1 MEASLALRCD
11 TKPLDSSSGLFKCS
25 EKGPDACSGAVARRK
40 TVYHIFLTLVKR
52 HSADGA
58 GSWEWEDANDTS
70 QDHRDQ
76 NRETTELC
84 NGQPSLTPRMCSFC
98 ERFGG
103 ARISVFEDGSR
114 TLPQGMTKSS
124 RATVTRGD
132 VIATEISTEG
142 MRMPVLEDGS
152 PRAHGNDV
160 PSSNGEG
167 AETPLGT
174 LACAAKT
181 CLLSTVQDKGLLES
195 ERARRCRTMPSGEM
209 SAINADCASREI
221 CNCLREGVKCTC
233 SCAYVIPD
241 SGNCGRST
249 PSNAAKAET
258 RNCRCFDDMHLC
270 DLKLLSLA
278 QDSAM
283 HTGLTKASCND
294 EKMSKNE
301 SSKSMECETRG
312 KPGHAGREMERSNGN
327 SFVEMQRILSSD
339 KSQKATGVC
348 ESISPDSFHSTRDH
362 CKESGTYEDSQC
374 NSLRQC
380 SAGSTRFRYREG
392 RFAAE
397 CSRDT
402 IKSDFVRKDKLSCS
416 GGRNVVSVEEKV
428 DVENFDSS
436 STSGRGVNQ
445 MKSVCSPVQ
454 CDFVKCNYAKKHRDN
469 ESEVLGFTPFG
480 STAADPQRNT
490 MGSVKVKD
498 GLVQDVLHIPRLK
511 IMHDR
516 DVRSSMAE
524 ESEVVTLPE
533 VASQSNKSRMLQSVM
548 VSQTRPGS
556 QVMHLPDRR
565 KGLQVR
571 EVEAHGSTMPSASD
585 LHMSPPLGL
594 YSSPAPNVEGKLTTK
609 TTIGRPKKSFS
620 FRLLSHRDNTEL
632 NQTGSQDRPRGKRVY
647 ERDEVNP
654 ARRDKRRTVD
664 VGEMLSKGD
673 DVGYQRLHHGL
684 SSRGQVSQTRNAFK
698 YASFDRSRAME
709 GLLPAGE
716 EQRGL
721 RKFFGGLLGRKD
733 FGDLPPAQS
742 GVQFID
748 GSDGYNPEK
757 FAGNVE
763 PPICV
768 SPDGIRDCHGD
779 TINDSFVNSQE
790 WTLSRTV
797 PEFKVGVLGNLAS
810 GKSALVHRYL
820 TGSYVQEES
829 PEGGRFKKE
838 IVVDGQSYL
847 LLIRDEGGPPEP
859 QFASWVDAII
869 FVFSLEDEISF
880 QTVYNYYGRL
890 VNFRNPADLPLLLV
904 GTQGEHFRPT
914 DLRTSWWNAPTSAH
928 GGIIFL
934 CSDAISAANP
944 RAIDDARARKLSNDL
959 KRCTYYETCAT
970 YGLNV
975 ERVFQDVAQKIVAMR
990 KKQQLSIGQ
999 CKSLPNS
1006 PSHTCTSTGTV
1017 PAVHINQ
1024 LPTGNGGSVA
1034 VVSAGVLN
1042 DCSSSVPSTPSNSQ
1056 RELRLDP
1063 LASCGTP
1070 TPIRKQ
1076 SKRRSNIFTSRKGS
1090 DTEKERKNLETKSDN
1105 IGSGRAIPIKQG
1117 VLLKRSGKSL
1127 NKEWKKKYVTLCD
1140 NGILTY
1146 HPSLHDYMQ
1155 NVHGKEIDLLRTTV
1169 KVPGKRPPRAAAPAL
1184 GASPKANGLAKEL
1197 GGAQHAGAQ
1206 GSVHAERSVSGI
1218 GLASFGS
1225 RPDGLHQRSFSVST
1239 AEQWSEAAATAGNNV
1254 TNGVVDG
1261 LCSSNSVVNTA
1272 SPKSETPA
1280 SPHGNRK
1287 KPRRRKGP
1295 GSSRADGS
1303 GNSAEDGEDSF
1314 EFVIVSLTG
1323 QSWHFEAS
1331 SAEERES
1338 WTLAIEGQIF
1348 ASLQSCHSAK
1358 QKARTDSQSD
1368 AIAIR
1373 SIRDVRGNGSCA
1385 DCDAQNPDWASLNLG
1400 ALICIECSGIHRNLG
1415 SHVSRVRSLDLD
1427 DWPSELVA
1435 VMLAMGNTLSRAVW
1449 EAETQGWTR
1458 PSPDS
1463 TRDEKE
1469 RWIRAKYERRAML
1482 APRPQPEEPLAMHLV
1497 RAVTGADV
1505 QGTALLLG
1513 HGSREDVNGTEPGGA
1528 QRSALH
1534 LACAAGNLVLVQLL
1548 IWYGVDVNARDA
1560 HGHTALLHARRAG
1573 SQECADV
1580 LLQYGASRGDSS
1592 AEVDAR
1598 HESEQSTARVPEVQ
1612 SQHAAESRARN
1623 QLKCATGA
1631 S

>member
-11 TKPLDSSSGLFKCS
+11 TKPLESSSGLVKCS
-25 EKGPDACSGAVARRK
+25 EKGPDASPVAVTRRK

-52 HSADGA
+52 QSSDGA
-58 GSWEWEDANDTS
+58 ESWEWEDANDAS

-76 NRETTELC
+76 NSEMTELC
-84 NGQPSLTPRMCSFC
+84 NGQPSLTPRMYSIC

-103 ARISVFEDGSR
+103 ARIGRFEEASR
-114 TLPQGMTKSS
+114 TLPQGMMKSS

-132 VIATEISTEG
+132 VIATEISDEG
-142 MRMPVLEDGS
+142 VRMPGLEDG
-152 PRAHGNDV
+152 PRRAHGNDV
-160 PSSNGEG
+160 PTSNGER

-181 CLLSTVQDKGLLES
+181 CLLSAVQDKGLLES
-195 ERARRCRTMPSGEM
+195 VRARRCRTMPSGEM

-221 CNCLREGVKCTC
+221 CNCPREGIKCT
-233 SCAYVIPD
+233 SSSAYVIRD
-241 SGNCGRST
+241 SGNCGPAA
-249 PSNAAKAET
+249 PSNAAQAEM
-258 RNCRCFDDMHLC
+258 RNCRCFDGMHLC

-283 HTGLTKASCND
+283 HTELTKARYYD
-294 EKMSKNE
+294 ENMSKKE
-301 SSKSMECETRG
+301 RSKSMECESRG
-312 KPGHAGREMERSNGN
+312 KPGHAGREMKRSNGN
-327 SFVEMQRILSSD
+327 SFVEMQRILASD
-339 KSQKATGVC
+339 ESLRATGVHK
-348 ESISPDSFHSTRDH
+348 SISPDSVDMTRGRCD
-362 CKESGTYEDSQC
+362 ESETYGDSQC
-374 NSLRQC
+374 NSLQQC
-380 SAGSTRFRYREG
+380 FAGSTRFRSQEG
-392 RFAAE
+392 RIAAE
-397 CSRDT
+397 WSLDT
-402 IKSDFVRKDKLSCS
+402 IKTDFVKKGKSSCS
-416 GGRNVVSVEEKV
+416 DVPNIVSLEEKV
-428 DVENFDSS
+428 DVEDFDSS
-436 STSGRGVNQ
+436 STSGRRVEN
-445 MKSVCSPVQ
+445 MKSVCSSIQ
-454 CDFVKCNYAKKHRDN
+454 CDFVKCNFGEKLRDN
-469 ESEVLGFTPFG
+469 ESEVLGCNAFG
-480 STAADPQRNT
+480 STALDPTRNT
-490 MGSVKVKD
+490 VGRVKVKG
-498 GLVQDVLHIPRLK
+498 GLVEDVLHIPRLK
-511 IMHDR
+511 TMYHDG
-516 DVRSSMAE
+516 DVRSSMDE
-524 ESEVVTLPE
+524 GSERVTPPE
-533 VASQSNKSRMLQSVM
+533 VASRINKSSMLRSAM
-548 VSQTRPGS
+548 LSQTRPGS
-556 QVMHLPDRR
+556 QVMAVSDRR
-565 KGLQVR
+565 EGLQGRGV
-571 EVEAHGSTMPSASD
+571 VVHGSTMPSASD
-585 LHMSPPLGL
+585 LRMSPPLGF
-594 YSSPAPNVEGKLTTK
+594 YSSPATNFEEKLTTK

-620 FRLLSHRDNTEL
+620 FRLLSHRDNAGL
-632 NQTGSQDRPRGKRVY
+632 NQTGSHDRPRAKRGY

-654 ARRDKRRTVD
+654 VRRDKRRTVD

-673 DVGYQRLHHGL
+673 DMVFQRLHHGL
-684 SSRGQVSQTRNAFK
+684 SSHGQVPQTRNASK
-698 YASFDRSRAME
+698 YASFDRSRTME

-733 FGDLPPAQS
+733 FGDLPPALS
-742 GVQFID
+742 GVQLMD
-748 GSDGYNPEK
+748 GPDGFNTER
-757 FAGNVE
+757 FTGNVE

-768 SPDGIRDCHGD
+768 SPDGIRNCHGD

-797 PEFKVGVLGNLAS
+797 PELKVGVLGNLAS

-890 VNFRNPADLPLLLV
+890 VNFRNPTDLPLLLV
-904 GTQGEHFRPT
+904 GTQ
-914 DLRTSWWNAPTSAH
+914 
-928 GGIIFL
+928 
-934 CSDAISAANP
+934 DAISAANP

-975 ERVFQDVAQKIVAMR
+975 ERVFQDVAQKIVATR

-1017 PAVHINQ
+1017 PTVHINQ

-1034 VVSAGVLN
+1034 VGSAGVLN

-1090 DTEKERKNLETKSDN
+1090 DTEKERKNVETKSDN

-1197 GGAQHAGAQ
+1197 SSAPQAGTQ

-1254 TNGVVDG
+1254 TNGVGDG
-1261 LCSSNSVVNTA
+1261 LCSSNSVANTA

-1358 QKARTDSQSD
+1358 QKVIFPEVVLLCCDTVHSD
-1368 AIAIR
+1368 INQR
-1373 SIRDVRGNGSCA
+1373 LL
-1385 DCDAQNPDWASLNLG
+1385 SLLKDNYG
-1400 ALICIECSGIHRNLG
+1400 KIFKI
-1415 SHVSRVRSLDLD
+1415 
-1427 DWPSELVA
+1427 
-1435 VMLAMGNTLSRAVW
+1435 LSNNVFR
-1449 EAETQGWTR
+1449 
-1458 PSPDS
+1458 
-1463 TRDEKE
+1463 
-1469 RWIRAKYERRAML
+1469 
-1482 APRPQPEEPLAMHLV
+1482 
-1497 RAVTGADV
+1497 
-1505 QGTALLLG
+1505 LLL
-1513 HGSREDVNGTEPGGA
+1513 
-1528 QRSALH
+1528 
-1534 LACAAGNLVLVQLL
+1534 LL
-1548 IWYGVDVNARDA
+1548 FI
-1560 HGHTALLHARRAG
+1560 
-1573 SQECADV
+1573 
-1580 LLQYGASRGDSS
+1580 
-1592 AEVDAR
+1592 
-1598 HESEQSTARVPEVQ
+1598 
-1612 SQHAAESRARN
+1612 
-1623 QLKCATGA
+1623 
-1631 S
+1631 